1 MKKLEKLDSKLFQE
15 FKGDAVSELAS
26 VMGGIYTMTHEDEG
40 KGCEDTWKG
49 PIDKKDRSSLME
61 DLMRSELASDRGTY
75 GVDSGSSDD
84 KDPMKHADLS
94 NLYTVYAQ

>member
-49 PIDKKDRSSLME
+49 PTLGKRTSESE
-61 DLMRSELASDRGTY
+61 DLMRSELARDRGTY
-75 GVDSGSSDD
+75 GIDSGSSDD
-84 KDPMKHADLS
+84 KDSMKHGDLS

>member
-1 MKKLEKLDSKLFQE
+1 MKKIDSKLFQE
-15 FKGDAVSELAS
+15 FKGNAVSEVAS

-49 PIDKKDRSSLME
+49 PILGKRTTESE
-61 DLMRSELASDRGTY
+61 DLMRSELAIDRGTY
-75 GVDSGSSDD
+75 GIDSGSSDD

-94 NLYTVYAQ
+94 NLYIVYAQ